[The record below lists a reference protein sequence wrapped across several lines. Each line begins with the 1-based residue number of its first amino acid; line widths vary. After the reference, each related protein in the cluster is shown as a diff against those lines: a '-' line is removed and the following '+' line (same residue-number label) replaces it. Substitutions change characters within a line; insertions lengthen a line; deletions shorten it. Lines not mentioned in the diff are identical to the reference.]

1 MSTKAETKKDV
12 LINLRISRSIKD
24 ELARLG
30 VNLSDTARKA
40 FEVEVKRLLIIDA
53 KNAKSCRKK

>member
-1 MSTKAETKKDV
+1 MSTKVETKKDV
-12 LINLRISRSIKD
+12 LVNLRISRSVKD
-24 ELARLG
+24 ELDRLG

-53 KNAKSCRKK
+53 KNARKKK